1 MGDQIPEA
9 IENNPQNNPP
19 GYADHL
25 ALMELNDH
33 TFWTLRSR
41 GLKLD
46 EDIRASIK
54 EIGRLKLILRE
65 KEKLVDELRAKIES
79 KKFQKSVL
87 VAERNQVED
96 ALKALDMK
104 N

>member
-1 MGDQIPEA
+1 MGDQIPNEV
-9 IENNPQNNPP
+9 ENNPQNNPQ

-25 ALMELNDH
+25 ALMERNDH

-41 GLKLD
+41 GLQLD

-54 EIGRLKLILRE
+54 EIGRLKLILSE
-65 KEKLVDELRAKIES
+65 KEKLVDDLRTKIES
-79 KKFQKSVL
+79 KKFHKAVL
-87 VAERNQVED
+87 IAERNQVED

-104 N
+104 D

>member
-1 MGDQIPEA
+1 MGDQIPNEV
-9 IENNPQNNPP
+9 ENNPQNNPQ

-25 ALMELNDH
+25 ALMERNDH

-41 GLKLD
+41 GLQLD

-54 EIGRLKLILRE
+54 EIGRLKLILSE
-65 KEKLVDELRAKIES
+65 KEKLVDDLRTKIES
-79 KKFQKSVL
+79 KKFQKAVL
-87 VAERNQVED
+87 IAERNQVED

-104 N
+104 D

>member
-1 MGDQIPEA
+1 MSP
-9 IENNPQNNPP
+9 
-19 GYADHL
+19 
-25 ALMELNDH
+25 H

-54 EIGRLKLILRE
+54 EIGRLKLVLRE
-65 KEKLVDELRAKIES
+65 KEKSVDELRMKIES

-87 VAERNQVED
+87 IAERNQVED
-96 ALKALDMK
+96 ALKSLGMK
-104 N
+104 D

>member
-1 MGDQIPEA
+1 MGDQIPNEV
-9 IENNPQNNPP
+9 ENNPQNNPQ

-25 ALMELNDH
+25 ALMERNDH

-41 GLKLD
+41 GLQLD

-54 EIGRLKLILRE
+54 EIGRLKLILSE
-65 KEKLVDELRAKIES
+65 KEKLVDDLRTKIES
-79 KKFQKSVL
+79 KKFHKAVL

-104 N
+104 D